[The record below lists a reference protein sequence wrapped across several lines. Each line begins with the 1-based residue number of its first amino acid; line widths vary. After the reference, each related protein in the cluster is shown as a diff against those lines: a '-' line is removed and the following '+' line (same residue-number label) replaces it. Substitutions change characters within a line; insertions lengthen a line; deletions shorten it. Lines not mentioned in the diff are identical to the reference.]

1 MSLPGGRGLGHAR
14 LRSLRLLDVF
24 INRCFATFELGVD
37 GADGVD

>member
-37 GADGVD
+37 GVDGVD